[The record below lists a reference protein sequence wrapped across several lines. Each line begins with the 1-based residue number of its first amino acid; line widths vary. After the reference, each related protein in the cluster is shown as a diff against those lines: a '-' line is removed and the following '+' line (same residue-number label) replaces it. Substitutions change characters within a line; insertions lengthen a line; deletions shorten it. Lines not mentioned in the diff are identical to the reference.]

1 MNEYLKALI
10 KKSMK
15 QMGITPSTLFR
26 NVFRTNSA
34 RVLQRKLSSFN
45 KKYIFENEDMSKH
58 FAHEEIQ
65 EIASQNVVKGFIID
79 RIELIEKTL
88 AIKNDTFIDIGDSD
102 GIFIKALD
110 KTGISANMSE
120 VAVSNIYKKGIRAI
134 RCDAEHLPLKT
145 SSVDHILFF
154 EIFEHLPNPIST
166 LHELHRVCRKSAFLS
181 IPYVSRTNIHKYNYN
196 PSWRI
201 YEHHIFEFDDADF
214 RKIVSHSKFS
224 IDNFEVAEVIDGGG
238 GNLTERCVFWI
249 WRVLMV
255 FNKDAEY
262 RNNLND
268 LFCGCFKKF
277 SIYHLVKDKR

>member
-1 MNEYLKALI
+1 
-10 KKSMK
+10 MK
-15 QMGITPSTLFR
+15 WMGIDLSNLFLR
-26 NVFRTNSA
+26 VFRTNSE
-34 RVLQRKLSSFN
+34 RILKRKLSSFN
-45 KKYIFENEDMSKH
+45 KNHIFEDEDMSKH
-58 FAHEEIQ
+58 FAHLEIS

-79 RIELIEKTL
+79 RIEFIEKTL
-88 AIKNDTFIDIGDSD
+88 GDNAIKNDTFIDIGDSD

-120 VAVSNIYKKGIRAI
+120 VAVSNIYKKGIQAI
-134 RCDAEHLPLKT
+134 RCDAEHLPLKN
-145 SSVDHILFF
+145 SSIDHVLFF
-154 EIFEHLPNPIST
+154 EIFEHLPNPISI
-166 LHELHRVCRKSAFLS
+166 LHELHRVCKKSAFLS
-181 IPYVSRTNIHKYNYN
+181 IPYVSRTNIHRFNYN

-201 YEHHIFEFDDADF
+201 YEHHIFEFDDENF

-224 IDNFEVAEVIDGGG
+224 IDDFQVAEVLDGG